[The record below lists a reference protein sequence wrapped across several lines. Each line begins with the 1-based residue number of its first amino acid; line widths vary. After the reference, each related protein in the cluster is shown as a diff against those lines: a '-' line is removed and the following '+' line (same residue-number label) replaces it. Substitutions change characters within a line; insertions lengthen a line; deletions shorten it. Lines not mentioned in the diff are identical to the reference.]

1 MKKKPYRNITLTK
14 FQTEI
19 VEQVKRLLDTNK
31 RNDVIGHII
40 ETYWLNNY
48 HHIIGIGKIKLME
61 EEAKVNYL
69 NSIKKLGEED
79 EKDNLSQT

>member
-1 MKKKPYRNITLTK
+1 MLGTG
-14 FQTEI
+14 
-19 VEQVKRLLDTNK
+19 K
-31 RNDVIGHII
+31 RNDAIGHII

-79 EKDNLSQT
+79 E

>member
-19 VEQVKRLLDTNK
+19 VEQVKSLLGTGK
-31 RNDVIGHII
+31 RNDAIGHII

-48 HHIIGIGKIKLME
+48 QHIIRLGKIKLME
-61 EEAKVNYL
+61 EEAKVKYL
-69 NSIKKLGEED
+69 NSIRKLGED
-79 EKDNLSQT
+79 EK